1 MLPLLFCYKR
11 PDFRI
16 IARPFKRADPK
27 ATHDRLVLGS
37 SEMNQVGESELAR
50 NQSYTN
56 MQQGNLKAQV
66 K

>member
-16 IARPFKRADPK
+16 ILARPFE
-27 ATHDRLVLGS
+27 THDRLVLGS
-37 SEMNQVGESELAR
+37 SEMNQVGESGLGH